1 MADGVMQAQTVP
13 DEGRPT
19 HDGQAIPAAVIS
31 ASSRWLRTSVI
42 FTAAL
47 LFVLTAG
54 LPDSARAE
62 RIKDIA
68 SVAGVRT
75 NQLVGYGLV
84 VGLDGTGDQTVQAE
98 FTVQAIINMLQ
109 GLGVTIPQDVNLQL
123 TNVAGVMI
131 HAELPPFA
139 KPGQLIDVTVSSLG
153 NADSLRG
160 GSLIMAPLKGAD
172 GQVYA
177 IAQGNLLSGGV
188 GASGNSGSSVNVGV
202 KTAARI
208 PNGATVERAVP
219 TNFTGGSHVM
229 LNMHT
234 PDFTTVRRVV
244 DAINGFFGPEM
255 ATSLD
260 AASLKVRAP
269 GDPSQRVAFLAE
281 LENLNVNPGE
291 APARVIVNARTG
303 TVVIGSHVRVNPAA
317 VTHGSLTVTITEQ
330 PAVSQPAPFGEGSTV
345 VVDQSDVEIAE
356 EQNSMFLFEP
366 GVTLSDIVTAVNQVG
381 AGPSDLIAIL
391 QALKQAGAL
400 RAELVVI

>member
-1 MADGVMQAQTVP
+1 MTGA
-13 DEGRPT
+13 
-19 HDGQAIPAAVIS
+19 
-31 ASSRWLRTSVI
+31 SRWNAAGGGRAGARG
-42 FTAAL
+42 TAAL
-47 LFVLTAG
+47 LTAALLLAG
-54 LPDSARAE
+54 PALVPDAARGE

-98 FTVQAIINMLQ
+98 FTVQAIVNMLQ
-109 GLGVTIPQDVNLQL
+109 GLGVTIPPNVNLQL

-153 NADSLRG
+153 NAKSLRG

-177 IAQGNLLSGGV
+177 IAQGNLIAGGV
-188 GASGNSGSSVNVGV
+188 GGTGATGTDVSIGV
-202 KTAARI
+202 ETVARI
-208 PNGATVERAVP
+208 PNGATVERTVP
-219 TNFTGGSHVM
+219 DRFSGGSHVM

-244 DAINGFFGPEM
+244 DAINAFFGPQM
-255 ATSLD
+255 AASVD
-260 AASLKVRAP
+260 AASLRVRAP
-269 GDPSQRVAFLAE
+269 AESSQRVAFLAE
-281 LENLNVNPGE
+281 LENLEVNPGE
-291 APARVIVNARTG
+291 APARVIINSRTG

-345 VVDQSDVEIAE
+345 VVDQSNVEITE
-356 EQNSMFLFEP
+356 EENRMFLFEP
-366 GVTLSDIVTAVNQVG
+366 GVTLSDIVSAVNQVG
-381 AGPSDLIAIL
+381 AGPSDLVAIL

>member
-1 MADGVMQAQTVP
+1 VSAANPVIVAARARAFAKSLSRLGTIMAG
-13 DEGRPT
+13 
-19 HDGQAIPAAVIS
+19 AAV
-31 ASSRWLRTSVI
+31 
-42 FTAAL
+42 L
-47 LFVLTAG
+47 LLAG
-54 LPDSARAE
+54 APVPVQAE

-98 FTVQAIINMLQ
+98 FTVQAIVNMLQ
-109 GLGVTIPQDVNLQL
+109 GLGVTIPANVNLQL

-131 HAELPPFA
+131 HADLPPFA
-139 KPGQLIDVTVSSLG
+139 KPGQQIDVTVSSLG
-153 NADSLRG
+153 NAKSLRG

-177 IAQGNLLSGGV
+177 IAQGNLIASGV
-188 GASGNSGSSVNVGV
+188 GATGNSGSSVSIGV
-202 KTAARI
+202 ETAARI
-208 PNGATVERAVP
+208 PNGATVERTVP
-219 TNFTGGSHVM
+219 SRFNNGSHIM

-255 ATSLD
+255 AGSLD
-260 AASLKVRAP
+260 AATLKVRAP

-281 LENLNVNPGE
+281 LENLEVDPGE
-291 APARVIVNARTG
+291 APARVIINSRTG
-303 TVVIGSHVRVNPAA
+303 TVVIGSHVRVQPAA
-317 VTHGSLTVTITEQ
+317 VTHGSLTVTISEQ
-330 PAVSQPAPFGEGSTV
+330 PAVSQPAPFGEGNTV
-345 VVDQSDVEIAE
+345 VVDQSDIEITE
-356 EQNSMFLFEP
+356 EDNRMFLFEP
-366 GVTLSDIVTAVNQVG
+366 GVTLSDIVSAVNQVG
-381 AGPSDLIAIL
+381 AGPSDLVAIL